1 MMNFV
6 LIALCLLAG
15 FFVKK
20 YKGLPEDSY
29 KSVNAWVINVAL
41 PAVALKYIPEIQW
54 NFSLILPFLMPLLVW
69 TGSYLFFNFLNR
81 YISMSPGTRA
91 ALFLTAGLGNTS
103 FLGFPLTE
111 AYYGS
116 EGLQIAILCDQ
127 ATFIVMATLGIITA
141 TKASNGGIFLM
152 KQILKKILTF
162 PPFIAF
168 ALAFILPLFITLD
181 PIIPLLNGLA
191 LTLIP
196 LALFSVGMQLRI
208 RTWRTDARL
217 ISFAL
222 LYKLI
227 LAPLFILL
235 LGIIFNLSGIT
246 VKTTIFEAAMAPMV
260 TGAIIATDYNLNPKL
275 ANIILSVG
283 IPLSLVTTFL
293 WSVIIELFVI

>member
-1 MMNFV
+1 MNFV